1 MEDKKITQDKQL
13 IEDLREARRV
23 IRDAKMRL
31 HSLIDK
37 VDTAHD
43 DGSLPDSLYEKL
55 DTLEVLYDNTRLSNL
70 ALNQC
75 IDALQE
81 DLEDQR
87 GDENE

>member
-1 MEDKKITQDKQL
+1 MEDKKITQYKQL

-43 DGSLPDSLYEKL
+43 DGELPDSLYEKL
-55 DTLEVLYDNTRLSNL
+55 DTLEVLYDNTRLSNV
-70 ALNQC
+70 AINQC
-75 IDALQE
+75 IDAVQE
-81 DLEDQR
+81 DLQDAESA
-87 GDENE
+87 GNE

>member
-1 MEDKKITQDKQL
+1 MEDKKIAQDKQL

-23 IRDAKMRL
+23 I
-31 HSLIDK
+31 SLIDK

-81 DLEDQR
+81 DLQGVEST
-87 GDENE
+87 ENE